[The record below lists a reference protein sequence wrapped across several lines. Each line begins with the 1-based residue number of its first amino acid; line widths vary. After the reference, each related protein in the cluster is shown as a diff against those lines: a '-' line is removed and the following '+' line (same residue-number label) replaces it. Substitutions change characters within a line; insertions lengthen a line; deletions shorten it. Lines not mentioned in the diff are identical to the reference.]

1 MNRPAQ
7 HDAFHPLVWFALA
20 ALVLAAVALRLY
32 RLDAVPLRG
41 DEAYSVMH
49 WTATPF
55 SDKWVDL
62 LRMEPAPVGAFT
74 MYWAWNGLVGTSELA
89 TRYLS
94 LLGNVAGLAATF
106 VLGRRLLG
114 DVRLAFMVGVLWALH
129 PFLIWHAQ
137 DARVYGVLSALT
149 PLTFY
154 WLLRA
159 VDAVRAGQGDR
170 LKPWLP
176 YIAVQTA
183 AVYIYYFEPFW
194 MIAQGLFVVALAL
207 IWRSR
212 AILRAAIRAWVV
224 VVALIIPVIAQVY
237 VLMFV
242 SGYEGTAVSAQPLDL
257 FAHFIPAFFFGQH
270 APHLPVP
277 LGILIAAG
285 ILAGLLWRAR
295 ADARLLMLPLWLFI
309 PPLILTAVSFVA
321 DFFLPRYVMTVVP
334 ALLIGL
340 VAVAAHIGRNLP
352 SPRAAV
358 LMPAALVV
366 VMGGFSAGAVYHYH
380 HIAPPKAG
388 DWPGLVAYLS
398 ARTTENDVIISD
410 SVDPALEYY
419 YDGPARVF
427 FIPFN
432 RPPAEDYLPALLE
445 NYHAFFLLAG
455 QNTDL
460 AAAYLSQFAQPIPGD
475 TFPGVNQF
483 RRWRVSPDEI
493 AYPLNITFGDVAIL
507 RGFTPLGRSTLILYW
522 EAAGTT
528 EAEHSILLH
537 LERTPDAPP
546 ESVLD
551 HPIAG
556 GRISTRTWT
565 PGTLYRDPV
574 ALPVELPPG
583 DYTIKT
589 GLYASESGAP
599 VLTTDLDSDDAR
611 YAVGALHIDP

>member
-1 MNRPAQ
+1 MNPPARNNALRP
-7 HDAFHPLVWFALA
+7 LMWLALA
-20 ALVLAAVALRLY
+20 ALILVAFALRLY

-49 WTATPF
+49 WTAAPF
-55 SDKWVDL
+55 SDRWVDL
-62 LRMEPAPVGAFT
+62 LRLEPAPVGAFT
-74 MYWAWNGLVGTSELA
+74 MYWAWNGLAGTSELA

-94 LLGNVAGLAATF
+94 LLGNVAGLAAAF
-106 VLGRRLLG
+106 ALGRRLLG
-114 DVRLAFMVGVLWALH
+114 DVRLAFMVGLLWALH

-149 PLTFY
+149 PLMFY

-159 VDAVRAGQGDR
+159 IDAVRAGQGDG

-183 AVYIYYFEPFW
+183 AIYIYYLEPFW
-194 MIAQGLFVVALAL
+194 MIAAGIFVVALAFS
-207 IWRSR
+207 WRDG

-224 VVALIIPVIAQVY
+224 VVALIVPVIAQVY

-242 SGYEGTAVSAQPLDL
+242 SGYEGTAASAQPFDL
-257 FAHFIPAFFFGQH
+257 FSRFIPTFLFGEH

-277 LGILIAAG
+277 LGIFAAAAM
-285 ILAGLLWRAR
+285 LAGLLGSAR
-295 ADARLLMLPLWLFI
+295 ADKRLLVLPLWLFI
-309 PPLILTAVSFVA
+309 PPLILTAVSFAA

-340 VAVAAHIGRNLP
+340 VVLAAHIGRMLP
-352 SPRAAV
+352 IARGAV
-358 LMPAALVV
+358 LVPAALVV
-366 VMGGFSAGAVYHYH
+366 VMGGISAGAVYHYH

-388 DWPGLVAYLS
+388 DWPGLAAYLN
-398 ARTTENDVIISD
+398 ARTTDRDVIISD

-419 YDGPARVF
+419 YDGPARTF

-432 RPPAEDYLPALLE
+432 RPPAEDYMPALLE

-460 AAAYLSQFAQPIPGD
+460 AAAYLSEFAQPIPGD

-493 AYPLNITFGDVAIL
+493 AHPLDITFGDVAVL
-507 RGFTPLGRSTLILYW
+507 RGFTPLGRSTLMLYW

-551 HPIAG
+551 HPVAG

-611 YAVGALHIDP
+611 YPVGALRIDP